1 MQRILVTGCAG
12 FIGSHVCEK
21 LLKQGNQ
28 VIGVDNFDDFYAKE
42 VKLRNLEVLLSDSK
56 FTFLEFDIT
65 NLEEFKRIEAKI
77 DVVIHLAAKAGVLPS
92 LKNPQSYVISNII
105 GTNNILNFMLEHK
118 ISKLLFASSSSVYCN
133 NKTIPFSEEHL
144 VNQPISPYAFT
155 KRSCELMNYNYH
167 HLYNLDII
175 NLRFFTVYGPRQRPD
190 LAIHKFFNLI
200 SENKAIQMYGDGST
214 ARDYT
219 YVDDTVSGI
228 LGALDYINTH
238 TNVYEIV
245 NLGNNTPVKLS
256 ELIAKIYEVAGK
268 ASNVEVQDMKP
279 GDVDITFA
287 DISKATKL
295 FKYNPKTSLA
305 EGLAKFKVWHDRAKS
320 EA

>member
-21 LLKQGNQ
+21 LLKQGDQ
-28 VIGVDNFDDFYAKE
+28 VIGVDNFDDFYPKE
-42 VKLRNLEVLLSDSK
+42 VKLRNLEVLLPASN
-56 FTFLEFDIT
+56 FTFLEFNIT
-65 NLEEFKRIEAKI
+65 NTEEYKRITSNI

-92 LKNPQSYVISNII
+92 LKDPQAYINTNIL
-105 GTNNILNFMLEHK
+105 GTNNVLNFMLERK
-118 ISKLLFASSSSVYCN
+118 ISKLLFASSSSVYGN

-144 VNQPISPYAFT
+144 VDHPISPYAFT

-167 HLYNLDII
+167 HLYDMDII
-175 NLRFFTVYGPRQRPD
+175 NMRFFTVYGPRQRPD

-200 SENKAIQMYGDGST
+200 SENKGIQMYGDGSS

-219 YVDDTVSGI
+219 YVDDTVSGV
-228 LGALDYINTH
+228 LGALEYINTH

-245 NLGNNTPVKLS
+245 NFGNNTPVKLS
-256 ELIAKIYEVAGK
+256 QLIAKIYEVTGK
-268 ASNVEVQDMKP
+268 TPNIAVQDMKP

-287 DISKATKL
+287 DISKAAKL
-295 FKYNPKTSLA
+295 FTYKPETSLA
-305 EGLAKFKVWHDRAKS
+305 EGLAKFKVWHEQAKS